1 MCSKMKWT
9 SRFNWMLI
17 HGAKHWLYEAE
28 GAETGG
34 KELPGTQLTAAL
46 SFGAEKGF
54 EGEFEY
60 R

>member
-1 MCSKMKWT
+1 
-9 SRFNWMLI
+9 MLI